1 MGVAVVVAIDLS
13 NHSAKA
19 AFSLSTD
26 AITGNATHF
35 ISGNT
40 SGISEGIYKQLRTD
54 LGIQSI
60 APIIESVAIESVP
73 KSRSDNFVE
82 PRRLTLLGVD
92 PLAERPFRSYLD
104 ANDLN
109 VIGRLISVPN
119 SVLISKESAYV
130 SNLDLDD
137 QLTLNIGGENKT
149 VRVVGW
155 ITPDNSVSRVVTA
168 DLIISDIS
176 TAQELLGS
184 EGFINRI
191 DLVIPKGDLGKH
203 IVNNIRESIPDD
215 VTLQPSSSRSESVTQ
230 LTSAFE
236 LNLTALSLLALLVG
250 SFLIYNTIT
259 FSVVRRRNVIGILRA
274 IGVTRGEIFIGI
286 IAEAFI
292 LGLLSTAI
300 GIGLGIILAHQLI
313 VIVTQNINDHFFHV
327 VSEDLIISYFG
338 LFKAAI
344 IGILVSV
351 AASIIPA
358 FEATVVTPGNAIR
371 KLSLEMGFS
380 RLLPKIT
387 LLGLVV
393 LMVGGGILIVPSQKL
408 ILGFIGLFGLVIG
421 LSLIVLVSTK
431 AVFNLAGRMFR
442 IRFSITCFFAIK
454 SLSGSLSRISVAI
467 AALAIAVSLTVGIG
481 IMVQSFRLTVDHWLE
496 TSLGRGIYVS
506 PGSMSLTR
514 FDSTILPQT
523 LVRLQETYGV
533 TKMTTVRHVMVD
545 TSLGPSHLVVL
556 DTDFESFNRPAKFKN
571 GDPHVL
577 WEEFNNNNIVLISE
591 PFAYHQNLQIGDS
604 FEMLTDYG
612 YREFRV
618 GGVQYDYSS
627 SSGIITISK
636 GIYRQYW
643 QDNAISSAR
652 LHIAANYAID
662 SLIEEIYQ
670 STENIQTLKIR
681 SNDGLRYAAL
691 EVFDR
696 SFTIT
701 SVMRYIAVLVAL
713 IGVVGALMALQLERA
728 KEYGIARVIG
738 FVPSQIWKVVMVQT
752 GLIGLLAGLF
762 SLPIGIILAYG
773 LIYVVN
779 QRSFGWSMELHISY
793 QVLSEAILI
802 SLLGSILA
810 GVYPAIKMNLLSLAT
825 QIQEQ

>member
-1 MGVAVVVAIDLS
+1 MVVAIDMA
-13 NHSAKA
+13 NYSAKA

-26 AITGNATHF
+26 AIAGKATHF
-35 ISGNT
+35 IAGNT

-60 APIIESVAIESVP
+60 APIIQSVAIESVP
-73 KSRSDNFVE
+73 KLGTDNVFE
-82 PRRLTLLGVD
+82 PRRWTLLGID

-104 ANDLN
+104 VKDLN
-109 VIGRLISVPN
+109 VIGRLMSVPN
-119 SVLISKESAYV
+119 SVLISKESAYG
-130 SNLDLDD
+130 SNFNLDD
-137 QLTLNIGGENKT
+137 QLTLYIGGESQT
-149 VRVVGW
+149 VRVIGW
-155 ITPDNSVSRVVTA
+155 ITPDNSVSNVVTA

-176 TAQELLGS
+176 TAQELLGL

-191 DLVIPKGDLGKH
+191 DLVIPKGALGED
-203 IVNNIRESIPDD
+203 IVNHISESIPDD
-215 VTLQPSSSRSESVTQ
+215 VVLQSSSSRSESVTQ

-259 FSVVRRRNVIGILRA
+259 FSVVRRRSIIGILRA
-274 IGVTRGEIFIGI
+274 IGVTRAEIFMGI
-286 IAEAFI
+286 IFEALI

-313 VIVTQNINDHFFHV
+313 GIVTQNINDHFFHV

-344 IGILVSV
+344 IGILVTV

-371 KLSLEMGFS
+371 KLSLEIGFS
-380 RLLPKIT
+380 RLLPKLT
-387 LLGLVV
+387 LLGLFVF
-393 LMVGGGILIVPSQKL
+393 MIGGGILIVPSQEL

-421 LSLIVLVSTK
+421 LSLMALISTK
-431 AVFNLAGRMFR
+431 AVFNLAGRMFG

-467 AALAIAVSLTVGIG
+467 AALAMAVSLTVGIG
-481 IMVQSFRLTVDHWLE
+481 LMVQSFRLTVDHWLE
-496 TSLGRGIYVS
+496 TSLGTGIYVS
-506 PGSMSLTR
+506 PGPLSLTR
-514 FDSTILPQT
+514 FDSTILPQA
-523 LVRLQETYGV
+523 LFRLQDINGV

-545 TSLGPSHLVVL
+545 SSLGSSHLVVI
-556 DTDFESFNRPAKFKN
+556 DTDFQSFHRPAKFKN
-571 GDPHVL
+571 GDPYGL
-577 WEEFNNNNIVLISE
+577 WEEFNNSNIVLISE

-604 FEMLTDYG
+604 FKMLTDFG

-643 QDNAISSAR
+643 QDDDISSVR
-652 LHIAANYAID
+652 LHIDPDYAID
-662 SLIEEIYQ
+662 SLIEDIYQ
-670 STENIQTLKIR
+670 STENIQALKIR

-696 SFTIT
+696 SFAIT

-713 IGVVGALMALQLERA
+713 IGVVGALMALQMERA

-738 FVPSQIWKVVMVQT
+738 FFPSQIWKMVMVQT

-779 QRSFGWSMELHISY
+779 ERSFGWSMELYISY
-793 QVLSEAILI
+793 MVLFEAILI
-802 SLLGSILA
+802 SLVGSLLA
-810 GVYPAIKMNLLSLAT
+810 GVYPAIKMGRMSLVA
-825 QIQEQ
+825 QIREQ